1 MLSKKLQIKFQSQ
14 VVWIPCTKT
23 MLKTESATS
32 AFPGD
37 FQNFPVFYIVAVFD
51 DSVIYLFIYSFIPL
65 SIYLFLI
72 YLLSSTQIQVLNEPQ

>member
-23 MLKTESATS
+23 MLKTESATF

-51 DSVIYLFIYSFIPL
+51 DSVIYLFIYSFIRL

-72 YLLSSTQIQVLNEPQ
+72 YLLLSTQIQVLNEPR

>member
-37 FQNFPVFYIVAVFD
+37 FQNFPVYIVAVFD

-72 YLLSSTQIQVLNEPQ
+72 YLLLSTQIQVLNEPQ

>member
-14 VVWIPCTKT
+14 VVWIPCAKT
-23 MLKTESATS
+23 ILKTESTTS

-72 YLLSSTQIQVLNEPQ
+72 YLLLSTQIQVLNEPQ

>member
-51 DSVIYLFIYSFIPL
+51 DSVIDLFIYSFIPL

-72 YLLSSTQIQVLNEPQ
+72 YLLLSTQIQVLNEPQ

>member
-1 MLSKKLQIKFQSQ
+1 
-14 VVWIPCTKT
+14 

-32 AFPGD
+32 AFPED

-72 YLLSSTQIQVLNEPQ
+72 YLLLSTQIQVLNEPQWGLENVFQSWH

>member
-14 VVWIPCTKT
+14 VVWILCTKT

-72 YLLSSTQIQVLNEPQ
+72 YLLLSTQIQVLNEPQ